1 MDQTPE
7 RIDGPRRVEILREW
21 IHGRRLCKMGIPGTP
36 YVWITMI
43 LGINLEEATPYLM
56 VDQVKEGAK
65 IIARH
70 QSHGL
75 RFEFLEKDGVL
86 CWFETRAIQ
95 SRSSSILTELP
106 EAIFRLQRRRY
117 VRVNARSGTEIVF
130 QRSNGSLV
138 NAKVKDYGLGGVSFF
153 TPPLTPLNVEELVSE
168 VQLKIPFENRWKQFR
183 IPISKVIRLERT
195 AGGGGLCILE
205 FIEIP
210 ETEKEQMWQ
219 SIFQEQR
226 LQLRKTGKI

>member
-1 MDQTPE
+1 MDQEPE
-7 RIDGPRRVEILREW
+7 RIDSHRMLEMLQEW
-21 IHGRRLCKMGIPGTP
+21 IHSRRLCKMDIPRTP

-43 LGINLEEATPYLM
+43 LGIERGETTPFLI
-56 VDQVKEGAK
+56 VDQVKGGEK
-65 IIARH
+65 VIAH
-70 QSHGL
+70 YQSHGL

-117 VRVNARSGTEIVF
+117 VRVSARSGTEIFF
-130 QRSNGSLV
+130 QRRNGSIV

-153 TPPLTPLNVEELVSE
+153 ISPMTHLDIDELVFE
-168 VQLKIPFENRWKQFR
+168 AHLKIPCENRWNQFC
-183 IPISKVIRLERT
+183 IPISKVIRLEKKEE
-195 AGGGGLCILE
+195 GGGLCVLE

-210 ETEKEQMWQ
+210 DTEKEQMWH

-226 LQLRKTGKI
+226 FQLRKTGKL

>member
-7 RIDGPRRVEILREW
+7 RIDSHQMLEMLKEW
-21 IHGRRLCKMGIPGTP
+21 IHLRRLCKMSIPKTP

-43 LGINLEEATPYLM
+43 LGLEKGEVTPYLII
-56 VDQVKEGAK
+56 DRVKGEGK
-65 IIARH
+65 VIARY

-75 RFEFLEKDGVL
+75 RFEFLEKNGVL

-117 VRVNARSGTEIVF
+117 VRVSARSGTEIFF
-130 QRSNGSLV
+130 QRNNGSIV

-153 TPPLTPLNVEELVSE
+153 IPLLTHVNLGELVSE

-183 IPISKVIRLERT
+183 IPISKIIRLERME
-195 AGGGGLCILE
+195 GGGGVCVLE
-205 FIEIP
+205 FLDIP
-210 ETEKEQMWQ
+210 EQEKEQMWQ

-226 LQLRKTGKI
+226 YQLRKTGKL